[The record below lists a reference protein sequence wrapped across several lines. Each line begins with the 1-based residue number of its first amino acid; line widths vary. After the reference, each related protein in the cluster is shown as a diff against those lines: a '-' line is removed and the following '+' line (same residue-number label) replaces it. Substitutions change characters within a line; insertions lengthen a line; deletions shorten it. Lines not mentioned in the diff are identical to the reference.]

1 MDNFKFRLQ
10 KVLDIRVKSE
20 DESKVKYS
28 KAQSEKRAVEKELED
43 LKLSY
48 QKYSDTIDI
57 EDGVERSIVSNY
69 LSFVSNMIEKTDIEL
84 KEKEVLVN
92 EARLELL
99 NNQIERKSI
108 EKLKENKYKLHKKEA
123 DQKEQAINDEFG
135 IYSYFRNV
143 VQSI

>member
-10 KVLDIRVKSE
+10 KVLDIRVKNE

-69 LSFVSNMIEKTDIEL
+69 LSFVSNMIEKTDNEL

-108 EKLKENKYKLHKKEA
+108 EKLKENKYKLHKKEV

>member
-1 MDNFKFRLQ
+1 MEDFKFRLQ
-10 KVLDIRVKSE
+10 KVLDIRVKNE
-20 DESKVKYS
+20 DENKIKYS

-48 QKYSDTIDI
+48 NKYSESIHI

-69 LSFVSNMIEKTDIEL
+69 LSFVSNMIEKTDNEL
-84 KEKEVLVN
+84 HEKEVLVN

-99 NNQIERKSI
+99 NSQIERKSI
-108 EKLKENKYKLHKKEA
+108 EKLKENKYKIHKKEA

>member
-10 KVLDIRVKSE
+10 KVLDIRVKNE
-20 DESKVKYS
+20 DESKIKYS
-28 KAQSEKRAVEKELED
+28 KAQSEKRVVEEELGN

-48 QKYSDTIDI
+48 QKYSSTIDI
-57 EDGVERSIVSNY
+57 EDGVERRIVLNY
-69 LSFVSNMIEKTDIEL
+69 LSYVSNMIEKTDNEL

-92 EARLELL
+92 EARVELL
-99 NNQIERKSI
+99 NNQIERKSM
-108 EKLKENKYKLHKKEA
+108 EKLKENKYKAHKKEI

>member
-10 KVLDIRVKSE
+10 KVLDIRVKNE

-57 EDGVERSIVSNY
+57 EDGVGRSIVSNY
-69 LSFVSNMIEKTDIEL
+69 LSFVSNMIEKTDNEL

-108 EKLKENKYKLHKKEA
+108 EKLKENKYKLHKKEV

>member
-10 KVLDIRVKSE
+10 KVLDIKVKNE

-69 LSFVSNMIEKTDIEL
+69 LSFVSNMI
-84 KEKEVLVN
+84 
-92 EARLELL
+92 
-99 NNQIERKSI
+99 
-108 EKLKENKYKLHKKEA
+108 
-123 DQKEQAINDEFG
+123 
-135 IYSYFRNV
+135 
-143 VQSI
+143 

>member
-10 KVLDIRVKSE
+10 KVLDIKVKSE

-69 LSFVSNMIEKTDIEL
+69 LSFVSNMIEKTDNEL

>member
-20 DESKVKYS
+20 DESKIKYS

-108 EKLKENKYKLHKKEA
+108 EKLKENKYKLHKKET

>member
-1 MDNFKFRLQ
+1 M
-10 KVLDIRVKSE
+10 LDIRVKNE

-57 EDGVERSIVSNY
+57 EDGVGRSIVSNY
-69 LSFVSNMIEKTDIEL
+69 LSFVSNMIEKTDNEL

-108 EKLKENKYKLHKKEA
+108 EKLKENKYKLHKKEV

>member
-10 KVLDIRVKSE
+10 RVLDIRVKNE

-28 KAQSEKRAVEKELED
+28 KAQSEKRAVEEELEN
-43 LKLSY
+43 LKLNY
-48 QKYSDTIDI
+48 DKYSASVDI

-69 LSFVSNMIEKTDIEL
+69 LSFVSNMIERVDSEL
-84 KEKEVLVN
+84 KEKQVLVN

-108 EKLKENKYKLHKKEA
+108 EKLKENKYKAHKKEA

-135 IYSYFRNV
+135 MYSYFRKAA
-143 VQSI
+143 QGI

>member
-10 KVLDIRVKSE
+10 KVLDIRVKNE
-20 DESKVKYS
+20 DESKIRYS
-28 KAQSEKRAVEKELED
+28 KAQGEKRAVEKELED

-48 QKYSDTIDI
+48 EKYSDTIAI

-69 LSFVSNMIEKTDIEL
+69 LGFVSNMIEKTDNEL

-108 EKLKENKYKLHKKEA
+108 EKLKENKYKIHKKEV

-135 IYSYFRNV
+135 MYSYFRNV

>member
-10 KVLDIRVKSE
+10 KVLDIRVKNE
-20 DESKVKYS
+20 DESKIRYS
-28 KAQSEKRAVEKELED
+28 KAQGEKRAVEKELEN

-48 QKYSDTIDI
+48 EKYSDTIDI

-69 LSFVSNMIEKTDIEL
+69 LGFVSNMIEKTGNEL

-99 NNQIERKSI
+99 NDQIERKSI
-108 EKLKENKYKLHKKEA
+108 EKLKENKYKIHKKQA

>member
-10 KVLDIRVKSE
+10 KVLDIKVKNE

-69 LSFVSNMIEKTDIEL
+69 LSFVSNMIEKTDNEL

-92 EARLELL
+92 EVRLELL

-108 EKLKENKYKLHKKEA
+108 EKLKENKYKIHKKEA

>member
-10 KVLDIRVKSE
+10 KVLDIRVKNE
-20 DESKVKYS
+20 DESKIKYS
-28 KAQSEKRAVEKELED
+28 KAQSEKKAVEKELED

-48 QKYSDTIDI
+48 EKYSDTIDI

-69 LSFVSNMIEKTDIEL
+69 LNFVSNMIEKTDNEL

-108 EKLKENKYKLHKKEA
+108 EKLKENKYKVHKKEA

-143 VQSI
+143 VQSV

>member
-10 KVLDIRVKSE
+10 KVLDIRVKNE
-20 DESKVKYS
+20 DESKIRYS
-28 KAQSEKRAVEKELED
+28 KAQGEKRAVEKELEN

-48 QKYSDTIDI
+48 EKYSDTIDI

-69 LSFVSNMIEKTDIEL
+69 LGFVSNMIEKTGNEL

-108 EKLKENKYKLHKKEA
+108 EKLKENKYKIHKKQA

-135 IYSYFRNV
+135 ICSYFRNI
-143 VQSI
+143 VQSV

>member
-10 KVLDIRVKSE
+10 KVLDIKVKNE

-69 LSFVSNMIEKTDIEL
+69 LSFVSNMIEKTDNEL

>member
-20 DESKVKYS
+20 DESKVRYS

>member
-10 KVLDIRVKSE
+10 KVLDIRVKNE

-48 QKYSDTIDI
+48 KTYSETIDI
-57 EDGVERSIVSNY
+57 EDGVKRSIVSNY
-69 LSFVSNMIEKTDIEL
+69 LGFVSNQIEKTDRDL
-84 KEKEVLVN
+84 KEKELLVN
-92 EARLELL
+92 EARFELM

-108 EKLKENKYKLHKKEA
+108 EKLKENKYKVHKQEA
-123 DQKEQAINDEFG
+123 EHKEQISNDEFG
-135 IYSYFRNV
+135 MYSYFRNIA
-143 VQSI
+143 QSI

>member
-10 KVLDIRVKSE
+10 KVLDIRVKNE
-20 DESKVKYS
+20 DESKIRYS
-28 KAQSEKRAVEKELED
+28 KAQGEKRAVEKELEN

-48 QKYSDTIDI
+48 EKYSDTIAI

-69 LSFVSNMIEKTDIEL
+69 LGFVSNMIEKTDNEL

-108 EKLKENKYKLHKKEA
+108 EKLKENKYKIHKKEA

-135 IYSYFRNV
+135 MYSYFRNV

>member
-10 KVLDIRVKSE
+10 KVLDIRVKNE
-20 DESKVKYS
+20 DESKIRYS
-28 KAQSEKRAVEKELED
+28 KAQGEKRAVEKELEN

-48 QKYSDTIDI
+48 EKYSDTIDI

-69 LSFVSNMIEKTDIEL
+69 LDFVSNMIEKTGNEL

-108 EKLKENKYKLHKKEA
+108 EKLKENKYKIHKKQA

-135 IYSYFRNV
+135 IYSYFRNI
-143 VQSI
+143 VQSV

>member
-10 KVLDIRVKSE
+10 KVLDIRVKNE
-20 DESKVKYS
+20 DESKIRYS
-28 KAQSEKRAVEKELED
+28 KAQGEKRAVEKELEN

-48 QKYSDTIDI
+48 EKYSDAIDI

-69 LSFVSNMIEKTDIEL
+69 LDFVSNMIEKTDNEL

-108 EKLKENKYKLHKKEA
+108 EKLKENKYKIHKKEA

-135 IYSYFRNV
+135 MYSYFRNV

>member
-10 KVLDIRVKSE
+10 KVLDIKVKNE

-69 LSFVSNMIEKTDIEL
+69 LSFVSNMIEKTDNEL

-92 EARLELL
+92 EVRLELL

>member
-10 KVLDIRVKSE
+10 KVLDIRVKNE
-20 DESKVKYS
+20 DESKIKYS
-28 KAQSEKRAVEKELED
+28 KAQSEKRAVEQELEN

-48 QKYSDTIDI
+48 QKYSEAIDI

-69 LSFVSNMIEKTDIEL
+69 LSFVSNMIEKTDNNL

-108 EKLKENKYKLHKKEA
+108 EKLKENKLKLHKKEA
-123 DQKEQAINDEFG
+123 NQREQAINDEFG

-143 VQSI
+143 VQSV

>member
-10 KVLDIRVKSE
+10 KVLDIRVKNE
-20 DESKVKYS
+20 DESKIRYS
-28 KAQSEKRAVEKELED
+28 KAQGEKRAVEKELED

-48 QKYSDTIDI
+48 EKYSDTIDI

-69 LSFVSNMIEKTDIEL
+69 LGFVSNMIEKTDNEL

-108 EKLKENKYKLHKKEA
+108 EKLKENKYKIHKKEA